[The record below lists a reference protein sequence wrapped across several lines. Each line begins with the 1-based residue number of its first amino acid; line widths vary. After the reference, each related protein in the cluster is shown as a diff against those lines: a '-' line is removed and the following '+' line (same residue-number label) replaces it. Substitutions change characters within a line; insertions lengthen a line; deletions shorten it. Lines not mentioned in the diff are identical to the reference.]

1 MCFVLLALPC
11 PLADGTLFLLVSGDM
26 EEAAPKPKKTRIPD
40 VLTHVDESIL
50 QCIYRYYYLS
60 VAQVVKSL
68 GYSVNS
74 LPTVRTRLR
83 HLEKKGF
90 ISSIY
95 LPTVRKGNFPKIFYL
110 ASGGLDFLRKQGFD
124 VVHRFHATEQ
134 KEKQYLFLK
143 HTLAVNDVLIAAKLV
158 AKQFPQVS
166 LYEFRHERELKRDPE
181 KFTITLYKETESD
194 AEEAAVWKQEDFYFV
209 PDGFLD
215 FHIEQENKTLR
226 CAMLLELDRDT
237 TERRRFQEKIRGIL
251 TYVKSDRHVRRYKA
265 RKITIAFVTTGG
277 QKRVER
283 MREWTRS
290 ELAKTHDTW
299 DYGYTFVFTAL
310 PHAIDPATQRELE
323 ELDEIDPAQLFLS
336 PVWEF
341 PFTGKKGE
349 KKVALL
355 APEPL

>member
-1 MCFVLLALPC
+1 
-11 PLADGTLFLLVSGDM
+11 M
-26 EEAAPKPKKTRIPD
+26 EAAAPKPTKTRIPD
-40 VLTHVDESIL
+40 VLTQVDDNIL
-50 QCIYRYYYLS
+50 KTIYRYYYMTVL
-60 VAQVVKSL
+60 QVVKSV

-83 HLEKKGF
+83 HLEKKGYL
-90 ISSIY
+90 SAIY

-110 ASGGLDFLRKQGFD
+110 SSGGLNILRKQGFD
-124 VVHRFHATEQ
+124 VPHRYHATEQ

-143 HTLAVNDVLIAAKLV
+143 HTLAVNDVLIAAKHV
-158 AKQFPQVS
+158 ATQYPQVS

-194 AEEAAVWKQEDFYFV
+194 TEQAAVWKQEDFYFV
-209 PDGFLD
+209 PDAFLD
-215 FHIEQENKTLR
+215 FHIEQEKKTFRSAILV
-226 CAMLLELDRDT
+226 ELDRDT
-237 TERRRFQEKIRGIL
+237 IERRRFQEKIRGIL
-251 TYVKSDRHVRRYKA
+251 TYIKSERHVRRYKA
-265 RKITIAFVTTGG
+265 RKITVAFVTTGG
-277 QKRVER
+277 QKRVEK

-310 PHAIDPATQRELE
+310 PHVIDPVTQKELE
-323 ELDEIDPAQLFLS
+323 ELDDIDPVQLFLS

-341 PFTGKKGE
+341 PFTEKKGG